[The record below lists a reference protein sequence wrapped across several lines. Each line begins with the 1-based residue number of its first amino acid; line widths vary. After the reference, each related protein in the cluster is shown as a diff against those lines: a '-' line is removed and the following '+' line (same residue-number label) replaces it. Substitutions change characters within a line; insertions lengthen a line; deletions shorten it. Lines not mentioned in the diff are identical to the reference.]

1 MEVIDVAK
9 CFEKFSE
16 HWRPKIVGEFNGQL
30 IKVAKL
36 QGEFIWHEHAEAD
49 ELFFV
54 VQGTLRIRLIDR
66 ELVVRAGEFTIVNKG
81 VRHMPVAEEEVY
93 VMLIEPATTV
103 STGLEQDARATRGDR
118 L

>member
-1 MEVIDVAK
+1 MEGINLAQ
-9 CFEKFSE
+9 CFEKVSA
-16 HWRPKIVGEFNGQL
+16 HWSPKIVAELNGQL

-36 QGEFIWHEHAEAD
+36 KGEFIWHEHLEED

-54 VQGTLRIRLIDR
+54 VQGTLRIRLVDR
-66 ELVVRAGEFTIVNKG
+66 DITLRPGEFTIVRKG
-81 VRHMPVAEEEVY
+81 VRHMPVAEDEVY

-103 STGLEQDARATRGDR
+103 STGQERDARATRGDW